1 MEDRNNKK
9 NSKTITDSEKK
20 FEQLLSSMSVPSGK
34 GKEDAWNELLTKI
47 NSKDEAS
54 TIRIQDRNRSSSG
67 VIFNLTKPVSIA
79 ASFLLIAAL
88 TFSLLWLTGEKT
100 IMVPRGE
107 SLAITLPDK
116 TEVFLNAET
125 SISYKRTG
133 WKKNRV
139 VKLQGEAFF
148 NVTKGPG
155 FTVDFSSGSVT
166 VVGTSFNV
174 YQRESSFEILC
185 KSGTIHVI
193 SNENL
198 ISEKLEGGEGIRK
211 EIVMNEKL
219 IKRFGFSPDTELAW
233 ITGDF
238 HFDNAPLEMVF
249 MEIER
254 QFDVIIH
261 APDVDLSRRYTGI
274 FRRGNLNDAL
284 DMVCIPMSL
293 KYRMAEGKKI
303 IIE

>member
-9 NSKTITDSEKK
+9 SKSLTDSEKK

-34 GKEDAWNELLTKI
+34 GKEDAWNELLAKI

-54 TIRIQDRNRSSSG
+54 PIRRQDSKRESSG
-67 VIFNLTKPVSIA
+67 VIFYLTKPVSIA
-79 ASFLLIAAL
+79 ASFLMIAAL
-88 TFSLLWLTGEKT
+88 SFSLLWLTGEKT

-107 SLAITLPDK
+107 SLAITLPDN

-155 FTVDFSSGSVT
+155 FTVDFPSGSVT

-174 YQRESSFEILC
+174 YQRESGFEILC
-185 KSGTIHVI
+185 KSGTILVT
-193 SNENL
+193 SGEND
-198 ISEKLEGGEGIRK
+198 ISEKLESGEGIRK
-211 EIVMNEKL
+211 EMVNNDKYIE
-219 IKRFGFSPDTELAW
+219 RFGFSPDKELAW

-261 APDVDLSRRYTGI
+261 APDVDLRRRYTGI
-274 FRRGNLNDAL
+274 FRRGNLDAAL

-293 KYRMAEGKKI
+293 KYKKAEGKMI